1 MKVRYDPPSANEY
14 IKCLQ
19 CQSGGGIP
27 YYDGTIYQRGY
38 GIGGLFR
45 GLMSGLLPLLPK
57 AAKFLGKTAIK
68 VVGDRIK
75 GVPISESIKTRGIN
89 AGRTFLLNAL
99 KGKGPTKRK
108 RKKTITKQHRFIN
121 KRTKKTNNP
130 FA

>member
-1 MKVRYDPPSANEY
+1 MKARYEPPSTNEY

-19 CQSGGGIP
+19 CQSGGGMP

-38 GIGGLFR
+38 GVGGLFR

-57 AAKFLGKTAIK
+57 AVNFLGKTAIK
-68 VVGDRIK
+68 VAGDRLK
-75 GVPISESIKTRGIN
+75 GMPISQSIKTRGVN

-99 KGKGPTKRK
+99 RGKGPTRRK
-108 RKKTITKQHRFIN
+108 GKKATTKQN
-121 KRTKKTNNP
+121 KLRRTKKTNNP